1 MCNFFYKVKDIHD
14 QGTSRQTITEMQCRD
29 EQKSHS
35 QTYTTWELSIITSC
49 NINLDIE
56 EHTLMDKDKLED
68 ENMNIVAYANLQNRT
83 KEVNVRPNGEYQSIV
98 KWT

>member
-1 MCNFFYKVKDIHD
+1 MCNFFYKVKGRHD

-35 QTYTTWELSIITSC
+35 QTYTTGELSIITSC

-56 EHTLMDKDKLED
+56 EHTLMDKDEPED
-68 ENMNIVAYANLQNRT
+68 ENMNIAAYAN
-83 KEVNVRPNGEYQSIV
+83 QSGRHISQPF
-98 KWT
+98 TD